1 MRLQK
6 VEFVYVINAAIE
18 KKTLGFLSVTF
29 LSIYRFGTLADH
41 SVSEIRGSSFT
52 ADSII
57 VIHG

>member
-1 MRLQK
+1 M
-6 VEFVYVINAAIE
+6 EFVYVINAAIE